1 MHNAMWLASIFG
13 PFMAIIGLWMLLYSD
28 NLVKVYSAIKSSP
41 SVLYFS
47 AILNLF
53 LGLIVLN
60 QYDMWSMDGYVLVT
74 LLGWVMII
82 RGVMGL
88 FVPQLLIQL
97 ILSNTGFLKVYGIIP
112 LVWGLALS
120 WLAFFM

>member
-1 MHNAMWLASIFG
+1 
-13 PFMAIIGLWMLLYSD
+13 
-28 NLVKVYSAIKSSP
+28 
-41 SVLYFS
+41 
-47 AILNLF
+47 
-53 LGLIVLN
+53 
-60 QYDMWSMDGYVLVT
+60 MDGYVLVT

-97 ILSNTGFLKVYGIIP
+97 ILSNTSFLKVYGIIP